1 MPSNGYTAAPR
12 RGEEIKQLLKRRVL
26 ILDGAMGTMIQSYGL
41 DEAGYRGDRFRN
53 VDSDLKGN
61 NDILSLTQPEIVK
74 EIHDS
79 FLRAGADIVETN
91 TFNGTSISQADYVME
106 SVVYELNKASAKL
119 AKDAAQRIELETPNK
134 PRFVAGTLGPTNK
147 TASISP
153 DVNNPGFRN
162 VSFDELV
169 ISYQEAIRGLVDGGA
184 DLLLIETIFA
194 TLNA

>member
-12 RGEEIKQLLKRRVL
+12 RGEEIKELLKRRVL

-79 FLRAGADIVETN
+79 FLRAGADIVRRTHS
-91 TFNGTSISQADYVME
+91 T
-106 SVVYELNKASAKL
+106 EL
-119 AKDAAQRIELETPNK
+119 
-134 PRFVAGTLGPTNK
+134 RFRRLITLWN
-147 TASISP
+147 
-153 DVNNPGFRN
+153 
-162 VSFDELV
+162 
-169 ISYQEAIRGLVDGGA
+169 
-184 DLLLIETIFA
+184 LLYMNLSLIHI
-194 TLNA
+194 